1 MSKNQKEIFSNN
13 LKKWLSIRNK
23 TQNDI
28 VESCGISPSTVSDW
42 CNAKKFPRI
51 DKIEML
57 ANFLN
62 IYKSDLIEEHSHFD
76 NPSPSSTSI
85 PLLSMLKTGYEYLQK
100 ENWEGT
106 ISIGSDLMSEN
117 SDYFALKIKNDFMS
131 PLLIEDDIVVIK
143 KQNDFQSGD
152 LVLSIANKDEVKISK
167 GIKLENSILLQPI
180 NPSYEPSIF
189 TYDDIK
195 NNSVIIVGVVKQLKR
210 EF

>member
-1 MSKNQKEIFSNN
+1 
-13 LKKWLSIRNK
+13 
-23 TQNDI
+23 
-28 VESCGISPSTVSDW
+28 
-42 CNAKKFPRI
+42 
-51 DKIEML
+51 
-57 ANFLN
+57 
-62 IYKSDLIEEHSHFD
+62 
-76 NPSPSSTSI
+76 
-85 PLLSMLKTGYEYLQK
+85 
-100 ENWEGT
+100 
-106 ISIGSDLMSEN
+106 
-117 SDYFALKIKNDFMS
+117 MS